1 MNEQKARELAADVI
15 KLHRPDHPKVTS
27 ELAPSEPQAQSAR
40 CSVAHGSLP
49 GWAVDILAE
58 SWHVSAIF
66 EGNKHVRA
74 TLDRC
79 LKELRAAQARA
90 NKRQPEE
97 NIQVSRT
104 AGK

>member
-1 MNEQKARELAADVI
+1 MKPTAEALIEEAYKRGRKAGREEAARELAPCKTAGTV
-15 KLHRPDHPKVTS
+15 PV
-27 ELAPSEPQAQSAR
+27 
-40 CSVAHGSLP
+40 VAAVATGSLP

-97 NIQVSRT
+97 NTEVSRG
-104 AGK
+104 A